1 MAGHVFRVVGTR
13 PALAGPLLFGR
24 LAGATAGR
32 IAMKAA
38 AARVLVVES
47 DPGIAAVV
55 RHHLELEGF
64 GVLVAAHEVQA
75 LALARLS
82 RPDVIVIGVGA
93 HGAGS
98 IPLLRVLR
106 ADPNLR
112 AFPVLLVT
120 ADADA
125 EAEAAGA
132 DRCLL
137 TPVEPRRLAAHVSAL
152 HTRTRRAPAAPAL
165 VGA

>member
-1 MAGHVFRVVGTR
+1 
-13 PALAGPLLFGR
+13 
-24 LAGATAGR
+24 
-32 IAMKAA
+32 MKAA
-38 AARVLVVES
+38 GASVLVVES

-64 GVLVAAHEVQA
+64 SVLVAAHEIQA
-75 LALARLS
+75 LALARLN

-106 ADPNLR
+106 ADPLLR
-112 AFPVLLVT
+112 VFPVLLVT
-120 ADADA
+120 ADAGA
-125 EAEAAGA
+125 EAEEAGA
-132 DRCLL
+132 DHCLL

-152 HTRTRRAPAAPAL
+152 HARAGRGTAAPAL
-165 VGA
+165 AEA